1 MAEEQQETPD
11 EEAESGGGKLKKII
25 FIVVPALV
33 VGAGVFFFFFGGT
46 GAEAAGPTTT
56 LAPVEGEVIEIDTVT
71 VNLVGSEGRYA
82 RVGFAVVLDSMA
94 NSTVVGAKV
103 PLMRDALL
111 TTMTG
116 FTADELQTA
125 DGMERLRQELSDA
138 MVALFPDG
146 EVLRAVLTELI
157 VQ

>member
-25 FIVVPALV
+25 FIVVPALA
-33 VGAGVFFFFFGGT
+33 VGAGVFFFFGGT
-46 GAEAAGPTTT
+46 GAEAASPTTT

-146 EVLRAVLTELI
+146 EVLRAVLTDLI